1 MKDMPKE
8 PPPLDYEPI
17 ENGQVENRPVEVIP
31 ATDIP
36 SPLLLDRFL
45 PYRASR
51 LATALSRRMADRYE
65 ARFEISVAEW
75 RVIVHLMQE
84 SEISIRDIYTRV
96 DMDRARVTRAVQRLQ
111 TRGLVSKLVNE
122 NDRRLIRLVLTA
134 SGHRMAH
141 EVAGIAARFESEL
154 LAALPADAGNAL
166 LMHFDALE
174 AALADM
180 PERLETDR

>member
-1 MKDMPKE
+1 MPKE

-51 LATALSRRMADRYE
+51 LATALSRRLADRYE

-111 TRGLVSKLVNE
+111 ARGLVSKLVNE
-122 NDRRLIRLVLTA
+122 SDRRLIRLALSD
-134 SGHRMAH
+134 SGRQMAN
-141 EVAGIAARFESEL
+141 EIAAIAARFEAEL
-154 LAALPADAGNAL
+154 LAAVPATAGEAL
-166 LMHFDALE
+166 LTHFDVLE
-174 AALADM
+174 TALADM
-180 PERLETDR
+180 PAKLDANR